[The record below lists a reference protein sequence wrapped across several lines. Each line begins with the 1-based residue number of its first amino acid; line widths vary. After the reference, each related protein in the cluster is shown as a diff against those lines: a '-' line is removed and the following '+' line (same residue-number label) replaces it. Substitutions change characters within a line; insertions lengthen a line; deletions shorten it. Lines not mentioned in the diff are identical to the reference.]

1 MLSRRSRSRAR
12 PWVSFAVLSGTLLLT
27 RASFADHYT
36 VPSGSM
42 EPTVHVSDRVVVL
55 KAAYGL
61 RLPFTG
67 SYLLGPRT
75 PDRGDVVVLSSPED
89 GKVLLKRVVA
99 TGGDTVCVTDGHV
112 RVRPKGA
119 SLDDPYESEPSSYEV
134 SLAFGGGPDLAP
146 VKVPE
151 GKVLVLG
158 DNRGNSHDG
167 RAFGWVDESALLG
180 QVRLVLGSSGAHA
193 P

>member
-1 MLSRRSRSRAR
+1 MLSRRSRRRAR
-12 PWVSFAVLSGTLLLT
+12 SWVSLAALSGTLLVT

-42 EPTVHVSDRVVVL
+42 EPTVHVADHVVVS

-67 SYLLGPRT
+67 HYLLGPRT

-99 TGGDTVCVTDGHV
+99 TGGDRVCVTDGHV
-112 RVRPKGA
+112 RVRPKG
-119 SLDDPYESEPSSYEV
+119 SSTDDPYVGEPSSYQV

-146 VKVPE
+146 VDVPE

-180 QVRLVLGSSGAHA
+180 QVRLVVGASGSHA

>member
-1 MLSRRSRSRAR
+1 MLSSRSRSRAR
-12 PWVSFAVLSGTLLLT
+12 PWVSFAVLSASLLLT

-61 RLPFTG
+61 RLPFSD

-99 TGGDTVCVTDGHV
+99 TGGDSVCVTNGHV
-112 RVRPKGA
+112 RVRPRGA
-119 SLDDPYESEPSSYEV
+119 TSDDPYEDEPSTYTL
-134 SLAFGGGPDLAP
+134 SLALGGGPDLAP
-146 VKVPE
+146 IMVPE

-167 RAFGWVDESALLG
+167 RAFGWVDEHALLG
-180 QVRLVLGSSGAHA
+180 KVSLVVGSSGART